1 MNREFEATVDQL
13 QINKYNKVATD
24 ILSILPITR
33 PEEGVSYNKHTFEFT
48 PPASLIESQLNSILA
63 NNLIKFYMLL
73 EDTAYQ
79 TYQGHNFYS
88 YLYTNKLEVVLDF
101 PAKLIRL
108 SKGRAR
114 CSVKMSKL
122 STYKEIYDAL
132 VLTSSMK

>member
-1 MNREFEATVDQL
+1 MNREFEATLDQL

-48 PPASLIESQLNSILA
+48 PPASLVESQLNSILA

-79 TYQGHNFYS
+79 VYNGYNFYS
-88 YLYTNKLEVVLDF
+88 YFYTNNLRVQLDF